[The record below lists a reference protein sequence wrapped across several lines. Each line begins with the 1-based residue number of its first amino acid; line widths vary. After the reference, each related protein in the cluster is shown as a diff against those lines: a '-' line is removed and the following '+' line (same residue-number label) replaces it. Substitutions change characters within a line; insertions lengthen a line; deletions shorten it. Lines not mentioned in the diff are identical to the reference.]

1 MAGDQKKV
9 SDKLNEYADDPA
21 RPGKRIEKDDASI
34 QRREMIDLLQS
45 MTNALDA
52 LVYYATPSRGAAL
65 PGIEKSI
72 GSSLTQLASGELK
85 ENSNLG
91 EPIDY
96 AGSVNTES
104 EVSDNVRYTDSD
116 EPILSPRE
124 QGYGL
129 FSDRYAPLRNV
140 SQARGEDQPVTRFGK
155 WASEDER
162 EARQD
167 IRADNRARRDG
178 VVQDAEAESV
188 VQSVDDPNRFNRNR
202 WEQGDAGQSMV
213 ALTNAA
219 PGSDYAEVGR
229 VGISVGPRNR
239 RMVYRDAMSR
249 PTAAARAQGAHTH
262 VTGFRPGSRRD
273 ARAQAAMRAAPQLSV
288 VPPDRYN
295 ESQIK
300 GSELKRIVAEELSKL
315 VESEP
320 SEPQWQQANFIATK
334 TGPLG
339 RTRIYTDP
347 TRGGGKRLARR
358 ANIGPES
365 FSAWA
370 AENPDPN
377 MHMRAVNRDVEAI
390 DPESIRGNPRTS
402 RSITDHT
409 NTYIRDEEGRES
421 TDPAGY
427 GVQRHSHASTTMFG
441 PRSFRVL
448 STYEPPPVNES
459 GQIKGSELKRIVA
472 EELSKL
478 VESDE
483 SDLSIL
489 DLITVEETPSL
500 ENLHQDERGWYEIV
514 EDPTTRTTRKNYYPG
529 IKADLEQERRLNRML
544 YKGGLE
550 DLESKIPRNRN
561 PGYVGID
568 DVAQGQPFQVTP
580 KDLPSPGPQT
590 GISSRGL
597 SQLSREA
604 DAVRDIVAPITAA
617 ATAARTN
624 PAALA
629 RNIANAVVAPI
640 TSPRTA
646 SVLNPAVGTPAA
658 WARNLRAIPKNPSV
672 LSRGLGVLGAAGTP
686 VALAGAFD
694 LGQGAGT
701 GLGKAMGIVPVDPE
715 TGEARYGLYD
725 ADTWEAVGSGLAHY
739 GGEAWDGLKSAAG
752 WLFEDEERL
761 NDLIREELQALMSP
775 KKKRLITEDD
785 SQALV
790 QAAYER
796 QLAAD
801 RANKGWDILMRAFG
815 KQESG
820 DDPTALSG
828 AGAYGR
834 FQIMPTMWKAWH
846 KKAEKYYGLPED
858 SLKDQ
863 ANNPR
868 NQYLVARYQM
878 QKYHDEFSG
887 YGDHSPHG
895 TVWGDIAAAWYAG
908 ETKVRRA
915 YQANE
920 AIAAGKKPTKRQ
932 QRALDWVS
940 SRGTFRPDPK
950 DRAAIT
956 NYCRKGLD
964 PSRPDEVACPEEP
977 RVGTYVDQLL
987 SKAEAMR
994 EPQPATTPEPGPDD
1008 YIADAREAVRV
1019 PFDFYTDPTGASP
1032 PPTPSPEK
1040 EPTDSTGDPEVIV
1053 KAEPLAEPTPV
1064 DRDDKAVISQPVATN
1079 NQDDQEDEE
1088 TDDVM
1093 DKYFSKAGQQAIA
1106 SAGWGTPSQ

>member
-1 MAGDQKKV
+1 V

-52 LVYYATPSRGAAL
+52 LVYYATPSRGPGL

-85 ENSNLG
+85 ESQIKGSELKQIVAEELQKLLYESHTKEQEEELKTIVG
-91 EPIDY
+91 ELEKASEMH
-96 AGSVNTES
+96 AGQAKRIQQMLDE
-104 EVSDNVRYTDSD
+104 TDD
-116 EPILSPRE
+116 DKLEEGEKKNCGCGQDPCKTYGIQEEKELEEKKNKDGKE
-124 QGYGL
+124 QGADGKACWDGYRHAGT
-129 FSDRYAPLRNV
+129 
-140 SQARGEDQPVTRFGK
+140 EDGKDKCVPVK
-155 WASEDER
+155 
-162 EARQD
+162 
-167 IRADNRARRDG
+167 
-178 VVQDAEAESV
+178 ES
-188 VQSVDDPNRFNRNR
+188 
-202 WEQGDAGQSMV
+202 
-213 ALTNAA
+213 T
-219 PGSDYAEVGR
+219 
-229 VGISVGPRNR
+229 
-239 RMVYRDAMSR
+239 
-249 PTAAARAQGAHTH
+249 
-262 VTGFRPGSRRD
+262 
-273 ARAQAAMRAAPQLSV
+273 
-288 VPPDRYN
+288 
-295 ESQIK
+295 QIK
-300 GSELKRIVAEELSKL
+300 GSELKRIVAEEL
-315 VESEP
+315 
-320 SEPQWQQANFIATK
+320 
-334 TGPLG
+334 
-339 RTRIYTDP
+339 
-347 TRGGGKRLARR
+347 
-358 ANIGPES
+358 
-365 FSAWA
+365 A
-370 AENPDPN
+370 A
-377 MHMRAVNRDVEAI
+377 
-390 DPESIRGNPRTS
+390 
-402 RSITDHT
+402 IT
-409 NTYIRDEEGRES
+409 
-421 TDPAGY
+421 
-427 GVQRHSHASTTMFG
+427 
-441 PRSFRVL
+441 
-448 STYEPPPVNES
+448 ES
-459 GQIKGSELKRIVA
+459 GDHPEN
-472 EELSKL
+472 
-478 VESDE
+478 
-483 SDLSIL
+483 SIL
-489 DLITVEETPSL
+489 NLMNSSDILGGDNRVYPQSTLQGQGTPPLESL
-500 ENLHQDERGWYEIV
+500 YQDERGWYEII

-529 IKADLEQERRLNRML
+529 VKADLERERRLNRML

-629 RNIANAVVAPI
+629 RNIASAVVAPI

-646 SVLNPAVGTPAA
+646 SALNPAVGTPAA

-672 LSRGLGVLGAAGTP
+672 LSRGLGALGAASTP
-686 VALAGAFD
+686 LAVAGAFD
-694 LGQGAGT
+694 LGQRGAT
-701 GLGKAMGIVPVDPE
+701 GLGKAMGIVPTDPE

-739 GGEAWDGLKSAAG
+739 GGEAWDGLKS
-752 WLFEDEERL
+752 LFEDEERL
-761 NDLIREELQALMSP
+761 NNLIREELQTLMSS

-785 SQALV
+785 SQALA
-790 QAAYER
+790 QAAYEK

-834 FQIMPTMWKAWH
+834 FQIMPTMWTAWH
-846 KKAEKYYGLPED
+846 KKAEKYYGLPKD
-858 SLKDQ
+858 SLKEQKD
-863 ANNPR
+863 NPQ

-878 QKYHDEFSG
+878 QKYYDEFSG
-887 YGDHSPHG
+887 YGEHSPHG

-920 AIAAGKKPTKRQ
+920 AIAAGKKPSKRQ
-932 QRALDWVS
+932 QQALDWVS
-940 SRGTFRPDPK
+940 SRGTFRADPK
-950 DRAAIT
+950 DRSTIK

-964 PSRPDEVACPEEP
+964 PTRPEEIACPEEP

-994 EPQPATTPEPGPDD
+994 TPQPPAPPKPESDD

-1019 PFDFYTDPTGASP
+1019 PHEFYTDPAGDSPSPRSP
-1032 PPTPSPEK
+1032 PPRSPTAPPEK
-1040 EPTDSTGDPEVIV
+1040 EPAGSTDNPEVIV
-1053 KAEPLAEPTPV
+1053 KAEPLVEPPPSITH
-1064 DRDDKAVISQPVATN
+1064 DDEMVITQPAATSK
-1079 NQDDQEDEE
+1079 QDEREDEE
-1088 TDDVM
+1088 TGDVV

>member
-1 MAGDQKKV
+1 M

-295 ESQIK
+295 ES
-300 GSELKRIVAEELSKL
+300 
-315 VESEP
+315 
-320 SEPQWQQANFIATK
+320 
-334 TGPLG
+334 
-339 RTRIYTDP
+339 
-347 TRGGGKRLARR
+347 
-358 ANIGPES
+358 
-365 FSAWA
+365 
-370 AENPDPN
+370 
-377 MHMRAVNRDVEAI
+377 
-390 DPESIRGNPRTS
+390 
-402 RSITDHT
+402 
-409 NTYIRDEEGRES
+409 
-421 TDPAGY
+421 
-427 GVQRHSHASTTMFG
+427 
-441 PRSFRVL
+441 
-448 STYEPPPVNES
+448 
-459 GQIKGSELKRIVA
+459 QIKGSELKRIVA